1 MDEARKHTKK
11 FVRSIRTKSEYEAF
25 MHGLMLTETERE
37 IADMVFVKGWDY
49 RLIGDTLGYSE
60 VTIKRKMQKILDK
73 LHII

>member
-1 MDEARKHTKK
+1 MDETRKHTKK
-11 FVRSIRTKSEYEAF
+11 FVRNIRTKTDYEAF
-25 MHGLMLTETERE
+25 MGGLMLTDAERE

-73 LHII
+73 VHIL